1 MEFLPAGEII
11 GEAHQIRTVTL
22 NNSPQLPDGE
32 YTFIDGYCTN
42 PGCDCRKTIIRIIHN
57 DHHVATVDYGWE
69 SPKFYAKWG
78 RIDDE
83 LSREMSGLS
92 IDFMSPGLIDR
103 EATLSFMEE
112 LLDEQW
118 ISRIKSTYQA
128 VRTAVKKETANN
140 NIIRLEPKISRN
152 APCPCGSGKKY
163 KQCCLNR

>member
-1 MEFLPAGEII
+1 
-11 GEAHQIRTVTL
+11 
-22 NNSPQLPDGE
+22 
-32 YTFIDGYCTN
+32 
-42 PGCDCRKTIIRIIHN
+42 
-57 DHHVATVDYGWE
+57 
-69 SPKFYAKWG
+69 
-78 RIDDE
+78 
-83 LSREMSGLS
+83 
-92 IDFMSPGLIDR
+92 MSPGLIDR